1 MEAKDLNQVAA
12 FFELLKPGKIII
24 LVLGMIILVKLVKL
38 LQDWSEDL
46 GIKFPSKRLF
56 ILQVTTIL
64 SFSFYIFGGVGLF
77 MSTIQPSREIMVA
90 VGGSLAVAVG
100 FAIKDVIGSLFAGII
115 LLFDRPFHVGD
126 RVTFGDVYGEIKS
139 IGLRAVR
146 LNTLDDNLVTIPNS
160 KFITDVVASGNAG
173 ALDMMVVVNFH
184 THIDEDID
192 KIKAM
197 IHEVMVTS
205 RFVYLE
211 KPVAIVVE
219 EVEFAMSPALK
230 FIVKSYVL
238 DVRYEK
244 ALQTDIVTRVSEVF
258 KAEGIQRPGR
268 INS

>member
-24 LVLGMIILVKLVKL
+24 IVLGMIILVKLVKL
-38 LQDWSEDL
+38 LQDWSEGL
-46 GIKFPSKRLF
+46 GVKFPSKRLF

-184 THIDEDID
+184 IHIDEDID
-192 KIKAM
+192 KVKAM

-268 INS
+268 VIS

>member
-146 LNTLDDNLVTIPNS
+146 LNTLDDNLVTIPN
-160 KFITDVVASGNAG
+160 
-173 ALDMMVVVNFH
+173 
-184 THIDEDID
+184 
-192 KIKAM
+192 
-197 IHEVMVTS
+197 
-205 RFVYLE
+205 
-211 KPVAIVVE
+211 
-219 EVEFAMSPALK
+219 
-230 FIVKSYVL
+230 
-238 DVRYEK
+238 
-244 ALQTDIVTRVSEVF
+244 
-258 KAEGIQRPGR
+258 
-268 INS
+268 

>member
-1 MEAKDLNQVAA
+1 MEAKELDQISA
-12 FFELLKPGKIII
+12 FFDLLKPGKVV
-24 LVLGMIILVKLVKL
+24 VLLIGLFVIVKLVRL
-38 LQDWSEDL
+38 MQDWSENL
-46 GIKFPSKRLF
+46 GVKFPSRRLF
-56 ILQVTTIL
+56 ILQVSTIL
-64 SFSFYIFGGVGLF
+64 SFSLYIFGGIALF
-77 MSTIQPSREIMVA
+77 MGTVQPGKELMVA
-90 VGGSLAVAVG
+90 VGGSLAVAIG
-100 FAIKDVIGSLFAGII
+100 FAIKDVVGSLFAGII
-115 LLFDRPFHVGD
+115 LLFDRPFQVGD
-126 RVTFGDVYGEIKS
+126 RVTFGDTYGEIRS

-184 THIDEDID
+184 TNIHEDVERV
-192 KIKAM
+192 KAL
-197 IHEVMVTS
+197 IHEVVVTS

-219 EVEFAMSPALK
+219 EVEFAYSPALK

-258 KAEGIQRPGR
+258 RAEKITRPTR
-268 INS
+268 EIV

>member
-1 MEAKDLNQVAA
+1 MEAKDLNQISA
-12 FFELLKPGKIII
+12 FFDLLKPGKIVI
-24 LVLGMIILVKLVKL
+24 LVIGLIVLVKIVKL
-38 LQDWSEDL
+38 LQDWSEEL
-46 GIKFPSKRLF
+46 GTKFPSKRLF

-77 MSTIQPSREIMVA
+77 MSTIQPGKEIMVA
-90 VGGSLAVAVG
+90 VGGSLAVAIG

-126 RVTFGDVYGEIKS
+126 RVQFADTYGEIKS

-160 KFITDVVASGNAG
+160 KFITDIVASGNAG
-173 ALDMMVVVNFH
+173 ALDMMVVVKFH
-184 THIDEDID
+184 TSIDEDIE
-192 KIKAM
+192 KVKAL

-219 EVEFAMSPALK
+219 EVEFALSPALK
-230 FIVKSYVL
+230 FLVKSYVL

-258 KAEGIQRPGR
+258 KKENIMRPGR
-268 INS
+268 TIS